1 MRIPITD
8 IKEYL
13 NTEEMRELIQKKLNM
28 DELVIHQVIGT
39 KASIEIRAYL
49 DKEQQVVWEILKD
62 FLLSMSDVET
72 EDLALEIKFLAG
84 QDA

>member
-84 QDA
+84 QDV